1 MVETMDSIVIQLIRI
16 QMQKAR
22 YLAFSYD
29 EVMMI
34 NNQSWCNSHVYVVDG
49 FEKMPLL
56 LNLERVVGKGT
67 TNNLT
72 TLILKSL
79 MEYGDLIMDQI
90 GNKFFFL
97 VQMGLQCSHAYK
109 LVLLLNL
116 GLDLPFS
123 SFQCTTWHIKLT

>member
-1 MVETMDSIVIQLIRI
+1 
-16 QMQKAR
+16 MQKAR

-29 EVMMI
+29 EFMMI

-49 FEKMPLL
+49 FKKMPFL
-56 LNLERVVGKGT
+56 LNLERVVGKGI

-90 GNKFFFL
+90 GNKFIYFGVNGVAMFTSLQTSVTIQLRTRSTPFFIP
-97 VQMGLQCSHAYK
+97 VHYMAHQI
-109 LVLLLNL
+109 NL
-116 GLDLPFS
+116 DFVKTLFA
-123 SFQCTTWHIKLT
+123 